1 MTSDAVKTE
10 NLGKTLTG
18 LEFTEEMKGYV
29 SFGERDFEVG
39 FREGKASGTFLMFRL
54 TIETSDIHRF
64 IADPEHVAAA
74 RGWVKCEEL
83 GGQLTV
89 ENGLF
94 NLFVAATDPMLK
106 KMRYRLYFSD
116 GVGNQL
122 TLTGFKDIKDD
133 PGLDLWSDT
142 TTLYVRILRG
152 HVNSEAEST
161 AEVIA
166 AGVLQIY
173 MRDFAKQL
181 TTFRTRG
188 GGPAAQTRALA
199 DFGRLFLGELWDL
212 YRGRAEKA
220 ITHEG
225 ETND

>member
-1 MTSDAVKTE
+1 MTRDSVNVATS
-10 NLGKTLTG
+10 

-39 FREGKASGTFLMFRL
+39 FREGKSSGTFLMFHL
-54 TIETSDIHRF
+54 TIETLDIDRF
-64 IADPEHVAAA
+64 IADPEHAAAA

-83 GGQLTV
+83 GGQLPV
-89 ENGLF
+89 EKGLF
-94 NLFVAATDPMLK
+94 NLFVSTTDPMLK
-106 KMRYRLYFSD
+106 KVRYRLYFNDS
-116 GVGNQL
+116 VGNQL
-122 TLTGFKDIKDD
+122 TLAGFKDIKDD
-133 PGLDLWSDT
+133 PGFDLWSDT

-152 HVNSEAEST
+152 HVNREAEPA

-166 AGVLQIY
+166 AGILQIY

-188 GGPAAQTRALA
+188 GGPAARTKALA

-212 YRGRAEKA
+212 YRGKAEKA
-220 ITHEG
+220 LTHEG
-225 ETND
+225 RDDG